1 MTASGQPLA
10 VFVFRPHTPPSPP
23 CGERVGCGRPLD
35 GKLSR
40 STRTLNPTPTC
51 PPPSRGRNPDARSP
65 FDVKQAPSTKSIPLK
80 GGGQVGVGQ
89 TSAQFRRIPKRQT
102 QPNQPTNP
110 RQLGDGKTSIPT
122 PTDLSDNAPVA
133 SAWRAVAMFNGA
145 GAMRSSGQ
153 VRRNAASQPT
163 TGEVRPALK
172 RMGAVHR
179 GLGMSSPAFPPPAQD
194 PRGETP
200 P

>member
-1 MTASGQPLA
+1 MFHVKRLGPGAPAVPLIPA
-10 VFVFRPHTPPSPP
+10 KAGTQSRKPQRQIPHISPTSLGDNFP
-23 CGERVGCGRPLD
+23 RLPIHSRCYAPKVGD
-35 GKLSR
+35 
-40 STRTLNPTPTC
+40 
-51 PPPSRGRNPDARSP
+51 GRNHA
-65 FDVKQAPSTKSIPLK
+65 
-80 GGGQVGVGQ
+80 
-89 TSAQFRRIPKRQT
+89 
-102 QPNQPTNP
+102 
-110 RQLGDGKTSIPT
+110 IPT
-122 PTDLSDNAPVA
+122 PFHLSDTAPIA

-179 GLGMSSPAFPPPAQD
+179 GPGQNSPALPPPAQD

-200 P
+200 PCSGWRANDRGDAGCRVSLLLPVAVARRRPNHAGPSRVPSPP